1 MKSEK
6 ECNKIDFFG
15 RKNDEIINNNK
26 KLSGEDCQSKYY
38 EKLIVY
44 FSLCLFSFGDINR
57 LLCKTVTFSRF
68 YLFFK
73 VLYG

>member
-6 ECNKIDFFG
+6 ECNEIDFFG
-15 RKNDEIINNNK
+15 RKNDKSINNNK
-26 KLSGEDCQSKYY
+26 KLSVEDCQSKYC

-44 FSLCLFSFGDINR
+44 FSLCLFSFRDINR